1 MHEDT
6 LTKREELFKNYL
18 DITEI
23 NAEPVL
29 LTYEHN
35 ETVQSIFDVIMQ
47 EKPEYDFCINL
58 IYKEL
63 DEAMLYQD
71 LKMSTIYSIYLFSS
85 IDMYKTDVYDIRWG
99 GNLFLEDED
108 LKIDTL

>member
-1 MHEDT
+1 MKRIT
-6 LTKREELFKNYL
+6 LLHRL
-18 DITEI
+18 
-23 NAEPVL
+23 
-29 LTYEHN
+29 
-35 ETVQSIFDVIMQ
+35 
-47 EKPEYDFCINL
+47 KPEVKAALEKNKLDYDFSIDL

-63 DEAMLYQD
+63 DEVMLYQD

>member
-1 MHEDT
+1 MKRIT
-6 LTKREELFKNYL
+6 LLHRL
-18 DITEI
+18 
-23 NAEPVL
+23 
-29 LTYEHN
+29 
-35 ETVQSIFDVIMQ
+35 
-47 EKPEYDFCINL
+47 KPEVKAALEKNKLDYDFSIDL

-63 DEAMLYQD
+63 DEVIVYQD

-99 GNLFLEDED
+99 GNLFLEDKD

>member
-1 MHEDT
+1 MKRIT
-6 LTKREELFKNYL
+6 LLHRL
-18 DITEI
+18 
-23 NAEPVL
+23 
-29 LTYEHN
+29 
-35 ETVQSIFDVIMQ
+35 
-47 EKPEYDFCINL
+47 KPEVKAALEKNKLDYDFSIDL

-63 DEAMLYQD
+63 DEVIVYQD

-99 GNLFLEDED
+99 GNLFLEDND

>member
-1 MHEDT
+1 MKRIT
-6 LTKREELFKNYL
+6 LLHRL
-18 DITEI
+18 
-23 NAEPVL
+23 
-29 LTYEHN
+29 
-35 ETVQSIFDVIMQ
+35 
-47 EKPEYDFCINL
+47 KPEVKAALERNKSEYDVSIDL

-63 DEAMLYQD
+63 DEVELYQD
-71 LKMSTIYSIYLFSS
+71 LKMYTIYSIYLFSN

>member
-1 MHEDT
+1 MKRIT
-6 LTKREELFKNYL
+6 LLQRLRPEVKAAL
-18 DITEI
+18 
-23 NAEPVL
+23 
-29 LTYEHN
+29 
-35 ETVQSIFDVIMQ
+35 
-47 EKPEYDFCINL
+47 EKEKQEYDFCINL

-63 DEAMLYQD
+63 DEVMLYQD